1 MAENCQAQLCEN
13 SRELFRQ
20 APHQALP
27 LLIQWRMLKIKTLN
41 KKKKKIKT
49 LMTLHQFSD
58 YKTCFSSQFNVAF
71 FVLVHVLG

>member
-27 LLIQWRMLKIKTLN
+27 LLIQWRMLKIKTL
-41 KKKKKIKT
+41 
-49 LMTLHQFSD
+49 MTLHQFSE